1 MAECKESDW
10 KMFRTKIVTWQEK
23 YMAKLNQKIIKILN
37 DENKSESDR
46 FWKAS
51 EIIDREKK
59 SVGVICEMKRSMLD
73 WNIIS
78 LIKQKVI
85 TMDDLSEF
93 SPELQERIALMM
105 SD

>member
-1 MAECKESDW
+1 
-10 KMFRTKIVTWQEK
+10 
-23 YMAKLNQKIIKILN
+23 
-37 DENKSESDR
+37 
-46 FWKAS
+46 
-51 EIIDREKK
+51 
-59 SVGVICEMKRSMLD
+59 MKRSMLD